1 MMWLISTRMQILLQ
15 SCQIKAYTKSMRII
29 GIDPGTGILGFG
41 VIEVVKGKMKLVD
54 AGVIT
59 TPAHTPHDVRLE
71 DIFDSLTSIIAETK
85 PDVMSIEKLFFA
97 QNVTTAMTVSQ
108 ARGVA
113 ILAGRKGGMLIA
125 EYTPLQIKQTVTGY
139 GKADKKQ
146 VQEMVRL
153 QLGLAEVPKPDDCA
167 DALAAAITHSLM
179 TRV

>member
-1 MMWLISTRMQILLQ
+1 
-15 SCQIKAYTKSMRII
+15 MRII

-41 VIEVVKGKMKLVD
+41 VIEINGSKMKLID
-54 AGVIT
+54 AGVIA
-59 TPAHTPHDVRLE
+59 TPAHTPLDERLE
-71 DIFDSLTSIIAETK
+71 DIFDSLTEIIADSK
-85 PDVMSIEKLFFA
+85 PDSMSIEKLFFA
-97 QNVTTAMTVSQ
+97 QNVTTAMSVSH

-113 ILAGRKGGMLIA
+113 MLAGRKGGLPVA

-153 QLGLAEVPKPDDCA
+153 QLGLAEVPQPDDCA
-167 DALAAAITHSLM
+167 DALAAAITHYLM